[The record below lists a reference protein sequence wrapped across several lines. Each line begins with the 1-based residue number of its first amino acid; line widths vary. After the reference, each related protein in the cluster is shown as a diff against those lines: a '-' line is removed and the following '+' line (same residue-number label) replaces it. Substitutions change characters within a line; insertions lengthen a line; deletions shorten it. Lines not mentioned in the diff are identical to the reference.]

1 MRYPKKI
8 LGGHE
13 TKKVLARKA
22 SKTMEQGEKPLALWI
37 SKTSF
42 LEQQLNKNAE
52 QLIRMCGRM
61 LADCLCED

>member
-1 MRYPKKI
+1 MKQKKSEREK
-8 LGGHE
+8 LL
-13 TKKVLARKA
+13 KRWNKA
-22 SKTMEQGEKPLALWI
+22 KKPLALWV

-42 LEQQLNKNAE
+42 LEQQLNRNAE